1 MKTLQLYQV
10 KEFFLKSTPISI
22 LSYDTQVGLVR
33 NAWSD
38 LFILGIAQCAKAM
51 NLQSILTAIVS
62 HLQTS
67 VSQEKLTASRVKQVT
82 STICKVQEYVRA
94 MNKMKIQ
101 DEEFAFLKAIALFG
115 TGTYCRHSFLPR
127 WFAIPTN

>member
-1 MKTLQLYQV
+1 
-10 KEFFLKSTPISI
+10 
-22 LSYDTQVGLVR
+22 
-33 NAWSD
+33 
-38 LFILGIAQCAKAM
+38 M

-101 DEEFAFLKAIALFG
+101 DQEFAYLKAIALFG
-115 TGTYCRHSFLPR
+115 TGNGNAILCRGDSQSQQIKIKFEHFQICLGLIPR
-127 WFAIPTN
+127 NKSSTSAKSPSLN

>member
-1 MKTLQLYQV
+1 
-10 KEFFLKSTPISI
+10 
-22 LSYDTQVGLVR
+22 
-33 NAWSD
+33 
-38 LFILGIAQCAKAM
+38 M
-51 NLQSILTAIVS
+51 NPQSIITAIVS

-101 DEEFAFLKAIALFG
+101 DEEFAYLKAIALFG
-115 TGTYCRHSFLPR
+115 TGNVNAISRHARRFSTTGRPMCSRTGFC
-127 WFAIPTN
+127 